1 MNMASAHLLAER
13 RRLCLSIGIPG
24 AAQRAFAELIHM
36 GASAAQ
42 RLFTELIG
50 VPSAEGMLVKK
61 KNGRVKNRH
70 FFLFNDSLVWGSVIT
85 QNVNIIKQVAAIRL
99 TV

>member
-1 MNMASAHLLAER
+1 M
-13 RRLCLSIGIPG
+13 
-24 AAQRAFAELIHM
+24 
-36 GASAAQ
+36 
-42 RLFTELIG
+42 G

-61 KNGRVKNRH
+61 TNGRVKNRH

-99 TV
+99 TVQCTL